1 MKNKNE
7 FHFYVQIPSIYGNYR
22 KDGQLSR
29 HRVGYFKAFNKD
41 GKVYLTG
48 SFIANKEDR
57 FDLDKAKE
65 LAEQRRP
72 IGMVE
77 QDFNGEL
84 DIRDILKRMKMHTR
98 GQDLSL
104 CLSPLYRLRKIQ
116 DLKGGMKIVETVRQ
130 SETAC
135 LERNNYELNR
145 IVRLAK
151 NVSNN

>member
-1 MKNKNE
+1 MKNE
-7 FHFYVQIPSIYGNYR
+7 FHFYVQIPSLYGNCR

-29 HRVGYFKAFNKD
+29 HRIGYFTAYNKD

-48 SFIANKEDR
+48 SLIANKQDK
-57 FDLDKAKE
+57 FDVAKAKE
-65 LAEQRRP
+65 LANKRKP
-72 IGMVE
+72 IGMIE
-77 QDFNGEL
+77 QDFNGDL

-104 CLSPLYRLRKIQ
+104 LLSPLYRLRKIQ
-116 DLKGGMKIVETVRQ
+116 DLKGGMKIVESVRQ

-145 IVRLAK
+145 IVKLAK
-151 NVSNN
+151 NVTDN